1 MMRDVPAYIKTVN
14 NGELTMS
21 LDILDDYATTE
32 EILVRIKKIIKLMC
46 PANVIYEE
54 GNIGDMVG
62 WFESKSNWEKIT
74 YYNLYFIIEKEGTK
88 IFGNFQCL
96 FERYDRWKPQIM
108 NILCH
113 LRTGRANYEN
123 FSEAMEDNRIITE
136 GYKLVGG
143 VYNRSWE
150 LISSTDFGVI
160 DVGEYAWESA
170 AWFWTEG
177 NPSGKN
183 LNTFVASKDWHA
195 ISSAINS
202 NDTDT
207 FGKRNKYINEF
218 YEILTGNSMGLPE

>member
-1 MMRDVPAYIKTVN
+1 MRYPDQYILQLRRKKLEQKLKNGTYELFFQGLLEIPLPEDFIDMPEKLVREKFMMRDVPAYIKTVN

-136 GYKLVGG
+136 GYKLVG
-143 VYNRSWE
+143 VY
-150 LISSTDFGVI
+150 II
-160 DVGEYAWESA
+160 DL
-170 AWFWTEG
+170 G
-177 NPSGKN
+177 N
-183 LNTFVASKDWHA
+183 
-195 ISSAINS
+195 
-202 NDTDT
+202 
-207 FGKRNKYINEF
+207 
-218 YEILTGNSMGLPE
+218 